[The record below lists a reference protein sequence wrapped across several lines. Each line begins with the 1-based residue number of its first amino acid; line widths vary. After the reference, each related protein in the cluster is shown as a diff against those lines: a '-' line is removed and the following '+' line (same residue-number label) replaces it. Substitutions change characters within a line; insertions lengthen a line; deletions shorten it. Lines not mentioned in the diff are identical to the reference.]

1 MATTPACLADA
12 RAQGN
17 CRIMHG
23 GQNHKAEGMRRP
35 TIKDVAERA
44 KVSLKT
50 VSRVINNEPSVMQ
63 ATRSRVLAA
72 IAELDYEPD
81 ATARNLRSG
90 TPFVIGLVY
99 DNPNPY
105 HIIGVQNGVLSACRE
120 TGFGLQIQP
129 CDSTSP
135 LLAEELAEFVQRSR
149 LAGLVLTA
157 PMSER
162 PDLVAALVA
171 RGIRVVRIIAAT
183 DDPGDGPCVYIDDR
197 DAAYEITEHLIQL
210 GHQRIGF
217 LWGGAQHRSSGE
229 RYAGYEAALKDYGIA
244 LDKHLV
250 VPGDYTFDD
259 GFRGARR
266 LLALREPP
274 TAIFGSNDEIAA
286 GVLAAAKSVGLNV
299 PYDLSIAGFEDSP
312 FSRQSWPALTT
323 AKQATEE
330 IARHAARLL
339 IGGLRQ
345 DAYDDHPLA
354 VSNQGFVP
362 QLVVRGSTAPAPL
375 QARPRPPSSSEA

>member
-1 MATTPACLADA
+1 
-12 RAQGN
+12 
-17 CRIMHG
+17 
-23 GQNHKAEGMRRP
+23 MRRP

-44 KVSLKT
+44 NVSLKT
-50 VSRVINNEPSVMQ
+50 VSRVINNEPSVLHG
-63 ATRSRVLAA
+63 TRARVLRA
-72 IAELDYEPD
+72 IDELDYEPD
-81 ATARNLRSG
+81 AAARNLRSG

-105 HIIGVQNGVLSACRE
+105 HIIGVQNGVLAACRE
-120 TGFGLQIQP
+120 TGFGLQIHP

-135 LLAEELAEFVQRSR
+135 LLADELADFAQRSR

-162 PDLVAALVA
+162 MELVEALAA
-171 RGIRVVRIIAAT
+171 RGVPLVRIIAAT
-183 DDPGDGPCVYIDDR
+183 RDPEDGHPCVYVDDR

-217 LWGGAQHRSSGE
+217 LWGGLAHLSSTE
-229 RYAGYEAALKDYGIA
+229 RYAGYEQALADYNIP

-274 TAIFGSNDEIAA
+274 TAIFGCNDEIAA
-286 GVLAAAKSVGLNV
+286 GALAAAKSAGLNV

-339 IGGLRQ
+339 IARLRQ
-345 DAYDDHPLA
+345 DAYDDHPMP
-354 VSNQGFVP
+354 VHNQGFAP
-362 QLVVRGSTAPAPL
+362 QLVVRGSTAPM
-375 QARPRPPSSSEA
+375 RPRPHESRPNE

>member
-1 MATTPACLADA
+1 
-12 RAQGN
+12 
-17 CRIMHG
+17 
-23 GQNHKAEGMRRP
+23 MRRP

-63 ATRSRVLAA
+63 ATRARVLRAV
-72 IAELDYEPD
+72 AELDYEPD
-81 ATARNLRSG
+81 PSARNLRSN
-90 TPFVIGLVY
+90 TTFVLGLVY

-120 TGFGLQIQP
+120 TGFGLQIHP

-135 LLAEELAEFVQRSR
+135 MLAEELADWVQRSR

-162 PDLVAALVA
+162 PELVAALNA
-171 RGIRVVRIIAAT
+171 RGIKTVRIIAAT
-183 DDPGDGPCVYIDDR
+183 EDPADGACVFVDDR

-217 LWGGAQHRSSGE
+217 LWGGPEHRSSGE
-229 RYAGYEAALKDYGIA
+229 RYAGYEAALKDYGIS

-250 VPGDYTFDD
+250 IPGAYTFDD

-266 LLALREPP
+266 LLALSFEL
-274 TAIFGSNDEIAA
+274 TELDAE
-286 GVLAAAKSVGLNV
+286 LNYKRNNV
-299 PYDLSIAGFEDSP
+299 HEFLNN
-312 FSRQSWPALTT
+312 PA
-323 AKQATEE
+323 
-330 IARHAARLL
+330 
-339 IGGLRQ
+339 
-345 DAYDDHPLA
+345 D
-354 VSNQGFVP
+354 
-362 QLVVRGSTAPAPL
+362 
-375 QARPRPPSSSEA
+375 

>member
-1 MATTPACLADA
+1 MSQENHR
-12 RAQGN
+12 RA
-17 CRIMHG
+17 
-23 GQNHKAEGMRRP
+23 
-35 TIKDVAERA
+35 TIKDVAELA

-50 VSRVINNEPSVMQ
+50 VSRVINNEPSVMEG
-63 ATRSRVLAA
+63 TRVRVLRAVA
-72 IAELDYEPD
+72 KLNYEPD
-81 ATARNLRSG
+81 PSARNLRSG
-90 TPFVIGLVY
+90 TPFVIGLIY

-105 HIIGVQNGVLSACRE
+105 HIIGVQNGVLAACRE
-120 TGFGLQIQP
+120 TGFELQIHP

-135 LLAEELAEFVQRSR
+135 LLAQELGDFVHRSR

-157 PMSER
+157 PMSESAE
-162 PDLVAALVA
+162 LVAALSA
-171 RGIRVVRIIAAT
+171 RGVRVVRIIAAKEDP
-183 DDPGDGPCVYIDDR
+183 DDGTPCVYVDDR

-217 LWGGAQHRSSGE
+217 LWGGLAHRSSTE
-229 RYAGYEAALKDYGIA
+229 RYAGYESALKDYGIT

-286 GVLAAAKSVGLNV
+286 GVLAAAKSAGMNV

-312 FSRQSWPALTT
+312 FSRQSWPPLTT
-323 AKQATEE
+323 AKQATED
-330 IARHAARLL
+330 IARQAARLL
-339 IGGLRQ
+339 IAGLRH
-345 DAYDDHPLA
+345 DAYAENPALLH
-354 VSNQGFVP
+354 NQGFVP
-362 QLVVRGSTAPAPL
+362 QLVVRGSTAPV
-375 QARPRPPSSSEA
+375 RPRTPERKTDG

>member
-1 MATTPACLADA
+1 
-12 RAQGN
+12 
-17 CRIMHG
+17 
-23 GQNHKAEGMRRP
+23 MRRP

-44 KVSLKT
+44 NVSLKT
-50 VSRVINNEPSVMQ
+50 VSRVINNEPSVLHG
-63 ATRSRVLAA
+63 TRARVLRA
-72 IAELDYEPD
+72 IDELDYEPD
-81 ATARNLRSG
+81 AAARNLRSG

-105 HIIGVQNGVLSACRE
+105 HIIGVQNGVLAACRE
-120 TGFGLQIQP
+120 TGFGLQIHP

-135 LLAEELAEFVQRSR
+135 LLADELADFAQRSR

-162 PDLVAALVA
+162 MELVEALAA
-171 RGIRVVRIIAAT
+171 RGVPLVRIIAAT
-183 DDPGDGPCVYIDDR
+183 RDPEDGHLCVYVDDR

-217 LWGGAQHRSSGE
+217 LWGGLAHLSSTE
-229 RYAGYEAALKDYGIA
+229 RYAGYEQALADYNIP

-274 TAIFGSNDEIAA
+274 TAIFGCNDEIAA
-286 GVLAAAKSVGLNV
+286 GALAAAKSAGLNV

-339 IGGLRQ
+339 IARLRQ
-345 DAYDDHPLA
+345 DAYDDHPMP
-354 VSNQGFVP
+354 VHNQGFAP
-362 QLVVRGSTAPAPL
+362 QLVVRGSTAPM
-375 QARPRPPSSSEA
+375 RPRPPESRPNE

>member
-1 MATTPACLADA
+1 
-12 RAQGN
+12 
-17 CRIMHG
+17 
-23 GQNHKAEGMRRP
+23 MRRP

-44 KVSLKT
+44 NVSLKT
-50 VSRVINNEPSVMQ
+50 VSRVINNEPSVLHG
-63 ATRSRVLAA
+63 TRARVLRA

-81 ATARNLRSG
+81 AAARNLRSG

-105 HIIGVQNGVLSACRE
+105 HIIGVQNGVLAACRE
-120 TGFGLQIQP
+120 TGFGLQILP

-135 LLAEELAEFVQRSR
+135 LLADELADFAQRSR

-162 PDLVAALVA
+162 MELVEALAARNVPL
-171 RGIRVVRIIAAT
+171 VRIIAAT
-183 DDPGDGPCVYIDDR
+183 RDPEDGHPCVYVDDR

-217 LWGGAQHRSSGE
+217 LWGGLAHLSSTE
-229 RYAGYEAALKDYGIA
+229 RYAGYEQALAEYNIP

-274 TAIFGSNDEIAA
+274 TAIFGCNDEIAA
-286 GVLAAAKSVGLNV
+286 GALAAAKSAGLNV

-323 AKQATEE
+323 AKQATED

-339 IGGLRQ
+339 IARLRQ
-345 DAYDDHPLA
+345 DAYDDHPMP
-354 VSNQGFVP
+354 VHNQGFTP
-362 QLVVRGSTAPAPL
+362 QLVVRGSTAPM
-375 QARPRPPSSSEA
+375 RPRPPEPRSSE

>member
-1 MATTPACLADA
+1 
-12 RAQGN
+12 
-17 CRIMHG
+17 
-23 GQNHKAEGMRRP
+23 MRRP

-44 KVSLKT
+44 NVSLKT
-50 VSRVINNEPSVMQ
+50 VSRVINNEPSVLHG
-63 ATRSRVLAA
+63 TRARVLRA

-81 ATARNLRSG
+81 AAARNLRSG

-105 HIIGVQNGVLSACRE
+105 HIIGVQNGVLAACRE
-120 TGFGLQIQP
+120 TGFGLQIHP

-135 LLAEELAEFVQRSR
+135 LLADELADFAQRSR

-162 PDLVAALVA
+162 MELVEALAARNVPL
-171 RGIRVVRIIAAT
+171 VRIIAAT
-183 DDPGDGPCVYIDDR
+183 RDPEDGHPCVYVDDR

-217 LWGGAQHRSSGE
+217 LWGGLAHLSSTE
-229 RYAGYEAALKDYGIA
+229 RYAGYEQALADYNIP

-274 TAIFGSNDEIAA
+274 TAIFGCNDEIAA
-286 GVLAAAKSVGLNV
+286 GALAAAKSAGLNV

-339 IGGLRQ
+339 IARLRQ
-345 DAYDDHPLA
+345 DAYDDHPMP
-354 VSNQGFVP
+354 VHNQGFAP
-362 QLVVRGSTAPAPL
+362 QLVVRGSTAPM
-375 QARPRPPSSSEA
+375 RPRPPESRPNE

>member
-1 MATTPACLADA
+1 VSTV
-12 RAQGN
+12 R
-17 CRIMHG
+17 
-23 GQNHKAEGMRRP
+23 KP
-35 TIKDVAERA
+35 TIRDVAERA

-63 ATRSRVLAA
+63 ATRARVLHA

-81 ATARNLRSG
+81 PSARNLRSA
-90 TPFVIGLVY
+90 TAFVIGVAY

-105 HIIGVQNGVLSACRE
+105 YIISVQNGVLSACRE
-120 TGFGLQIQP
+120 TGFDLQIHP
-129 CDSTSP
+129 CDASSP
-135 LLAEELAEFVQRSR
+135 LLADELCDWMRRSR
-149 LAGLVLTA
+149 LAGLVLA
-157 PMSER
+157 PPMSER
-162 PDLVAALVA
+162 MELVEMLAS
-171 RGIRVVRIIAAT
+171 RGVKLVRIIAAAE
-183 DDPGDGPCVYIDDR
+183 DPQDGYPCVFVDDR

-217 LWGGAQHRSSGE
+217 LWGGEEHRSSSE
-229 RYAGYEAALKDYGIA
+229 RYLGYEKALKDYGIT

-250 VPGDYTFDD
+250 IPGDYTFDD

-286 GVLAAAKSVGLNV
+286 GVLAAAKSVGMNV

-323 AKQATEE
+323 AKQATED
-330 IARHAARLL
+330 IARYAARLL
-339 IGGLRQ
+339 ITQLRQ
-345 DAYDDHPLA
+345 DAEPDKPAAIH
-354 VSNQGFVP
+354 NHGFVP
-362 QLVVRGSTAPAPL
+362 QLVVRGSTAPM
-375 QARPRPPSSSEA
+375 RPRPSAPAEG

>member
-1 MATTPACLADA
+1 
-12 RAQGN
+12 
-17 CRIMHG
+17 
-23 GQNHKAEGMRRP
+23 MRRP

-63 ATRSRVLAA
+63 GTRARVLHA

-81 ATARNLRSG
+81 PSARNLRSG
-90 TPFVIGLVY
+90 TAFVIGLVY

-105 HIIGVQNGVLSACRE
+105 HIIAVQNGVLAACRE
-120 TGFGLQIQP
+120 TGFGLQIHP

-135 LLAEELAEFVQRSR
+135 MLTEELVEWVQRSR

-162 PDLVAALVA
+162 MDLINALAA
-171 RGIRVVRIIAAT
+171 RGIHLVRIIAAT
-183 DDPGDGPCVYIDDR
+183 EDPQDGHACVFVDDR

-217 LWGGAQHRSSGE
+217 LWGGQSHQSSIE
-229 RYAGYEAALKDYGIA
+229 RYQGYESALKDYGIA

-250 VPGDYTFDD
+250 VQGDYTFDD

-286 GVLAAAKSVGLNV
+286 GVLAAAKSAGMNV

-323 AKQATEE
+323 AKQATED

-339 IGGLRQ
+339 IAGLRQ
-345 DAYDDHPLA
+345 DAYDENPLHIE
-354 VSNQGFVP
+354 NRGFVP
-362 QLVVRGSTAPAPL
+362 QLVVRGSTAPM
-375 QARPRPPSSSEA
+375 RPQHDRSDS

>member
-1 MATTPACLADA
+1 
-12 RAQGN
+12 
-17 CRIMHG
+17 
-23 GQNHKAEGMRRP
+23 MRRA

-44 KVSLKT
+44 EVSLKT
-50 VSRVINNEPSVMQ
+50 VSRVINNEPSVMES
-63 ATRSRVLAA
+63 TRARVLRA
-72 IAELDYEPD
+72 IAELDFAPD
-81 ATARNLRSG
+81 AAARNLRSG

-105 HIIGVQNGVLSACRE
+105 HIISVQNGVLAACRE
-120 TGFGLQIQP
+120 TGFGLQIHP

-135 LLAEELAEFVQRSR
+135 LLADELADFVHRSR

-162 PDLVAALVA
+162 AELIAALLA
-171 RGIRVVRIIAAT
+171 RKVSLVRIIAAT
-183 DDPGDGPCVYIDDR
+183 QDPQDGMPCVWVDDR
-197 DAAYEITEHLIQL
+197 EAAYEVTEHLIQL

-217 LWGGAQHRSSGE
+217 LSGGSAHLSSTE
-229 RYAGYEAALKDYGIA
+229 RYAGYEKALADYNITP
-244 LDKHLV
+244 DKHLV

-274 TAIFGSNDEIAA
+274 TAIFGCNDEIAA
-286 GVLAAAKSVGLNV
+286 GALAAAKSAGINV
-299 PYDLSIAGFEDSP
+299 PFDLSIAGFEDSP

-323 AKQATEE
+323 AKQATED

-339 IGGLRQ
+339 IARVRQ
-345 DAYDDHPLA
+345 DSVDEHPMPIR
-354 VSNQGFVP
+354 NQGFTP
-362 QLVVRGSTAPAPL
+362 QLVVRGSTAPMHRRNSDAKVN
-375 QARPRPPSSSEA
+375 E

>member
-1 MATTPACLADA
+1 
-12 RAQGN
+12 
-17 CRIMHG
+17 
-23 GQNHKAEGMRRP
+23 MRRP

-44 KVSLKT
+44 NVSLKT
-50 VSRVINNEPSVMQ
+50 VSRVINNEPSVLHG
-63 ATRSRVLAA
+63 TRARVLRA
-72 IAELDYEPD
+72 IDELDYEPD
-81 ATARNLRSG
+81 AAARNLRSG

-105 HIIGVQNGVLSACRE
+105 HIIGVQNGVLAACRE
-120 TGFGLQIQP
+120 TGFGLQIHP

-135 LLAEELAEFVQRSR
+135 LLADELADFAQRSR

-162 PDLVAALVA
+162 MELVEALAARNVPL
-171 RGIRVVRIIAAT
+171 VRIIAAT
-183 DDPGDGPCVYIDDR
+183 RDPEDGHLCVYVDDR

-217 LWGGAQHRSSGE
+217 LWGGLAHLSSTE
-229 RYAGYEAALKDYGIA
+229 RYAGYEQALADYNIP

-274 TAIFGSNDEIAA
+274 TAIFGCNDEIAA
-286 GVLAAAKSVGLNV
+286 GALAAAKSAGLNV

-339 IGGLRQ
+339 IARLRQ
-345 DAYDDHPLA
+345 DAYDDHPMPMH
-354 VSNQGFVP
+354 NQGFAP
-362 QLVVRGSTAPAPL
+362 QLVVRGSTAPM
-375 QARPRPPSSSEA
+375 RPRPPESRPNE

>member
-1 MATTPACLADA
+1 
-12 RAQGN
+12 
-17 CRIMHG
+17 
-23 GQNHKAEGMRRP
+23 MRRA

-63 ATRSRVLAA
+63 ATRARVLHA

-81 ATARNLRSG
+81 PSARNLRSG

-105 HIIGVQNGVLSACRE
+105 HIIAVQNGVLAACRE

-129 CDSTSP
+129 VDSTSP
-135 LLAEELAEFVQRSR
+135 LLADELIEFVQRSR

-162 PDLVAALVA
+162 KELVDALAA
-171 RGIRVVRIIAAT
+171 RGIALVRIIAAT
-183 DDPGDGPCVYIDDR
+183 EDPDDGLPCVYVDDR

-217 LWGGAQHRSSGE
+217 LWGGPEHRSSGE
-229 RYAGYEAALKDYGIA
+229 RYAGYEQALRDYGITV
-244 LDKHLV
+244 DKHLV

-286 GVLAAAKSVGLNV
+286 GVLAAAKSAGMNV

-312 FSRQSWPALTT
+312 FSRQSWPPLTT
-323 AKQATEE
+323 AKQATED
-330 IARHAARLL
+330 IARQAARLL
-339 IGGLRQ
+339 IAGLRQ
-345 DAYDDHPLA
+345 DAYADNPTPPR
-354 VSNQGFVP
+354 NQGFVP
-362 QLVVRGSTAPAPL
+362 QLVVRGSTAPM
-375 QARPRPPSSSEA
+375 RPRPPSPQSSP

>member
-1 MATTPACLADA
+1 
-12 RAQGN
+12 
-17 CRIMHG
+17 
-23 GQNHKAEGMRRP
+23 MRRP

-63 ATRSRVLAA
+63 ATRTRVLHA

-81 ATARNLRSG
+81 PSARNLRSA

-105 HIIGVQNGVLSACRE
+105 HIIGVQNGVLAACRE
-120 TGFGLQIQP
+120 TGFDLQIHP
-129 CDSTSP
+129 CDSSSP
-135 LLAEELAEFVQRSR
+135 LLAEELGEWARRAR
-149 LAGLVLTA
+149 LGGLVLTA
-157 PMSER
+157 PMSES
-162 PDLVAALVA
+162 PDLVGALTA
-171 RGIRVVRIIAAT
+171 RGIATVRIIAAPKDP
-183 DDPGDGPCVYIDDR
+183 DDGLACVFVADR

-217 LWGGAQHRSSGE
+217 LWGGQSHRSSGE
-229 RYAGYEAALKDYGIA
+229 RYQGYENALNDYGVA

-250 VPGDYTFDD
+250 VAGDYTFDD

-286 GVLAAAKSVGLNV
+286 GVLAAARSAGMNV

-323 AKQATEE
+323 AKQATYD

-339 IGGLRQ
+339 IAGLRH
-345 DAYDDHPLA
+345 DAYDDQPVVLG
-354 VSNQGFVP
+354 NRGFVP
-362 QLVVRGSTAPAPL
+362 QLVVRGSTAPM
-375 QARPRPPSSSEA
+375 RPRVTIDLPPAREEVQ